1 MAGLILEGGTFRP
14 IFSAGIM
21 DVMVQQ
27 GIEFPYVIGVS
38 AGITNGVSYVSKQ
51 VGRNLDVL
59 LKYRHDKRY
68 MGAGNLLKCQSL
80 FGLDFIYSDIP
91 EIHNPFD
98 YDTYYSYQ
106 GRVLVGVTNAV
117 TGKAE
122 YLDGLKMDEKNTMLR
137 ATCAIPFVFPTI
149 TIDGVPYY
157 DGGTNAVT
165 GKAEYLDGLKMDEKN
180 TMLRATCAIP
190 FVFPT
195 ITIDGVPYYDGGLAD
210 PIPIRKAIADGNEKN
225 LIILTRCKGYR
236 KELSKQNQLAAKI
249 LKHKY
254 PNLVPVLLNR
264 HLAYNETLEY
274 CEQLEKEGKA
284 LILRPS
290 EPIDSFEKDLDKL
303 KHAYDMGVETA
314 LMNLDK
320 IKELLKEA

>member
-157 DGGTNAVT
+157 DGG
-165 GKAEYLDGLKMDEKN
+165 
-180 TMLRATCAIP
+180 
-190 FVFPT
+190 
-195 ITIDGVPYYDGGLAD
+195 LAD

-225 LIILTRCKGYR
+225 LIILTRCKDYR

>member
-21 DVMVQQ
+21 DVLVQQ

-38 AGITNGVSYVSKQ
+38 AGITNGVSYISKQ
-51 VGRNLDVL
+51 VGRNLDVMM
-59 LKYRHDKRY
+59 KYRHDKRY

-80 FGLDFIYSDIP
+80 FGLEFIYSEIP
-91 EIHNPFD
+91 SVHVPFD
-98 YDTYYSYQ
+98 YDTYLSYQ
-106 GRVLVGVTNAV
+106 GKVLIGVTNAN

-122 YLDGLKMDEKNTMLR
+122 YLDGLKRDEKNMALR

-149 TIDGVPYY
+149 
-157 DGGTNAVT
+157 N
-165 GKAEYLDGLKMDEKN
+165 
-180 TMLRATCAIP
+180 
-190 FVFPT
+190 
-195 ITIDGVPYYDGGLAD
+195 IDGVPYYDGGLAD
-210 PIPIRKAIADGNEKN
+210 PIPIRKAIEDGNEKN

-236 KELSKQNQLAAKI
+236 KEASRQNQLAAKI

-264 HLAYNETLEY
+264 HLAYNETIEY

-320 IKELLKEA
+320 IRELLK

>member
-122 YLDGLKMDEKNTMLR
+122 YLDGLKMDEKEDHAKGNLCYSFR
-137 ATCAIPFVFPTI
+137 LS
-149 TIDGVPYY
+149 Y
-157 DGGTNAVT
+157 DN
-165 GKAEYLDGLKMDEKN
+165 D
-180 TMLRATCAIP
+180 
-190 FVFPT
+190 
-195 ITIDGVPYYDGGLAD
+195 
-210 PIPIRKAIADGNEKN
+210 
-225 LIILTRCKGYR
+225 
-236 KELSKQNQLAAKI
+236 
-249 LKHKY
+249 
-254 PNLVPVLLNR
+254 
-264 HLAYNETLEY
+264 
-274 CEQLEKEGKA
+274 
-284 LILRPS
+284 
-290 EPIDSFEKDLDKL
+290 
-303 KHAYDMGVETA
+303 
-314 LMNLDK
+314 
-320 IKELLKEA
+320 

>member
-1 MAGLILEGGTFRP
+1 
-14 IFSAGIM
+14 
-21 DVMVQQ
+21 
-27 GIEFPYVIGVS
+27 
-38 AGITNGVSYVSKQ
+38 
-51 VGRNLDVL
+51 
-59 LKYRHDKRY
+59 
-68 MGAGNLLKCQSL
+68 
-80 FGLDFIYSDIP
+80 
-91 EIHNPFD
+91 
-98 YDTYYSYQ
+98 
-106 GRVLVGVTNAV
+106 
-117 TGKAE
+117 
-122 YLDGLKMDEKNTMLR
+122 
-137 ATCAIPFVFPTI
+137 
-149 TIDGVPYY
+149 
-157 DGGTNAVT
+157 
-165 GKAEYLDGLKMDEKN
+165 MDEKN

>member
-91 EIHNPFD
+91 AIHNPFD

-106 GRVLVGVTNAV
+106 GRVLVGV
-117 TGKAE
+117 
-122 YLDGLKMDEKNTMLR
+122 
-137 ATCAIPFVFPTI
+137 
-149 TIDGVPYY
+149 
-157 DGGTNAVT
+157 TNAVT

-264 HLAYNETLEY
+264 HLAYNDTLEY